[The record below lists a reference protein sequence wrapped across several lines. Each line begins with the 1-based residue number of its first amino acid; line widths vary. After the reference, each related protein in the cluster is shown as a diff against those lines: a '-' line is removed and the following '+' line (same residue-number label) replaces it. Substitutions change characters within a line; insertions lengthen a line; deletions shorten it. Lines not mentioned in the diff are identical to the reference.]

1 MNLRPM
7 ARVIG
12 NTGLYFVSTLGGT
25 TIAGVPDIEVALWV
39 ALIGLVTSGSREL
52 SEYGKSRKIK

>member
-1 MNLRPM
+1 M